1 MSAGLENKT
10 GWGVSV
16 VSDKSEYVGGFS
28 CQRLDNKAAPGAW
41 LRDLVIALTVAVA
54 AMLAGMIGNA
64 GATEQR
70 LVRIGGATHTAMV
83 LVTIGKS
90 QDVRTDSSFVNVTVG
105 DPEVADVNPLTDHTL
120 SILGK
125 KIGTTRVQVYDEA
138 KKLIGIFDVEVS
150 YDITRLSNELAR
162 RFPGS
167 RLQASSVNGRIMLAG
182 EVLDAA
188 TLDKAVTI
196 ARQFGP
202 EIINSVSVMS
212 PQQVMLEVRFIELT
226 RTAGRELGVQWNHF
240 GGNSLVNIGNRTG
253 ASALPIT
260 PAGGSTFSNPN
271 VTSGGA
277 NGNVN
282 TVMRSAAVAA
292 GVLSGASPFGF
303 LIGRLVAGGTSA
315 DALINML
322 EQKGV
327 ARSLAEP
334 NLTALSGDTASFLA
348 GGEYPIPVA
357 GALGQVTVDYKK
369 YGVGLAFTPTVL
381 GRGLINMKIE
391 PEVSQIDTNHT
402 VAVATGISVPALIV
416 RRASTTVEL
425 RDGQSFVI
433 GGLLQNDNKHQIE
446 QLPWVGSMPVLGAL
460 FSSKS
465 YQNNETDLVI
475 IVTPHLVRPARPG
488 DLVKTPL
495 DDTVPPNDVDF
506 FLLGKTELSRR
517 KAKDW
522 TPAAAR
528 LAIAE
533 QQPFTGHV
541 IDMPRGGIDASIQ

>member
-1 MSAGLENKT
+1 VNNN
-10 GWGVSV
+10 
-16 VSDKSEYVGGFS
+16 SEYAAGFS
-28 CQRLDNKAAPGAW
+28 WRRQDRNGPRGAW
-41 LRDLVIALTVAVA
+41 LRDLAIALAIALA
-54 AMLAGMIGNA
+54 AALLLTAGEA
-64 GATEQR
+64 RAQTH
-70 LVRIGGATHTAMV
+70 LVSIGGNSHTTMV
-83 LVTIGKS
+83 TVTIGKS
-90 QDVRTDSSFVNVTVG
+90 QDVRTDSSFVDVTVG
-105 DPEVADVNPLTDHTL
+105 DPDVADVNPLTDHTL

-125 KIGTTRVQVYDEA
+125 KIGTTRVSVYAED

-150 YDITRLSNELAR
+150 YDITRLTNELAR

-167 RLQASSVNGRIMLAG
+167 RLRASSVNGRIMLAG
-182 EVLDAA
+182 EVADAA

-212 PQQVMLEVRFIELT
+212 PQQVMLEVRFVELS
-226 RTAGRELGVQWNHF
+226 RTAGRELGVQWNRF
-240 GGNSLVNIGNRTG
+240 GGHTLANIGDNTPAG
-253 ASALPIT
+253 ALPIT
-260 PAGGSTFSNPN
+260 PAGGNPFQN
-271 VTSGGA
+271 PGVTSGGI
-277 NGNVN
+277 NDTNVL
-282 TVMRSAAVAA
+282 RSASVAA

-303 LIGRLVAGGTSA
+303 LIARMVSNGMSA
-315 DALINML
+315 DALINLL

-334 NLTALSGDTASFLA
+334 NLVALSGDTASFLA

-357 GALGQVTVDYKK
+357 GSFGQVTVDYKK

-381 GRGLINMKIE
+381 DRGLINMKIE

-402 VAVATGISVPALIV
+402 IAVANGISVPALIV

-433 GGLLQNDNKHQIE
+433 GGLLQSDNQHQID
-446 QLPWVGSMPVLGAL
+446 QLPWLGSVPVLGTL

-465 YQNNETDLVI
+465 YQNNETDLAI
-475 IVTPHLVRPARPG
+475 IVTPHLVRPTRPG

-506 FLLGKTELSRR
+506 FLLGKTEVTRAQ
-517 KAKDW
+517 AKLL
-522 TPAAAR
+522 TPAAAQI
-528 LAIAE
+528 AIAE
-533 QQPFTGHV
+533 QQPFTGHM
-541 IDMPRGGIDASIQ
+541 IDMPRGASDATIQ